1 MVSTAFGASA
11 GEEQTKK
18 EAMRRDELLKAIQDY
33 AEEWKTGQSGFGS
46 PAKVALYIAL
56 DRYEAK
62 VIEIA
67 QRKSEQPGGAS
78 CP

>member
-1 MVSTAFGASA
+1 MVSTALGASV
-11 GEEQTKK
+11 GEEQAEK

-33 AEEWKTGQSGFGS
+33 AEEWKTGNSGFGS

-56 DRYEAK
+56 DRYEEK

-67 QRKSEQPGGAS
+67 QRKSDQPGGAL
-78 CP
+78 